1 MSGRALVSSR
11 PAGVRLRRAP
21 RTGPAVGDDEFA
33 PLGAGGG
40 PGPVRGAVGRDGAA
54 AVFDGDG
61 EHGVGL
67 DECLAAVRA
76 EGLGDPVGIVPPAD
90 GKSP

>member
-1 MSGRALVSSR
+1 M
-11 PAGVRLRRAP
+11 
-21 RTGPAVGDDEFA
+21 
-33 PLGAGGG
+33 
-40 PGPVRGAVGRDGAA
+40 GRDGAA